1 MIEPHSAHDGASAW
15 VWKLTLVAP
24 RLSVIAPPPL
34 PPPLPWALPLPFA
47 AWPLA
52 AGAPTG
58 LLAITAS
65 SSRGGASAAPPC
77 AAVAEALSGTSPLAG
92 EGVASEAVGGATA
105 SEASGCA
112 PGLDV
117 EPPDAEVALCPVES
131 GVEMAGAA
139 NGVEASGASES
150 IAADRSISP
159 SVAFSS
165 VDRNRE
171 PSHRKM

>member
-24 RLSVIAPPPL
+24 SDIVIAPVL
-34 PPPLPWALPLPFA
+34 VPPPPPPFPLATDAEPVPFA
-47 AWPLA
+47 ACPLA
-52 AGAPTG
+52 RA
-58 LLAITAS
+58 LVAIPLR
-65 SSRGGASAAPPC
+65 SSRGSASAGDSGG
-77 AAVAEALSGTSPLAG
+77 VAEAEAFSGSSPC
-92 EGVASEAVGGATA
+92 EGIASEAVGGATA

-117 EPPDAEVALCPVES
+117 EPPDAEVALAPVGASAVE
-131 GVEMAGAA
+131 EMAGRVGAA
-139 NGVEASGASES
+139 GTSM
-150 IAADRSISP
+150 ADRSISP